1 MAIKNTDQ
9 QRLDSFFAEHGG
21 RYGSRKEDYFALL
34 YLTRK
39 FKVEVEEIAHQVA
52 FGGNDYGL
60 DAYFVDRGDEWGQL
74 ESRHPDVAVAEM
86 SKFWT

>member
-1 MAIKNTDQ
+1 MAIKTTDQ

-39 FKVEVEEIAHQVA
+39 FKVEVDEIAHQVA
-52 FGGNDYGL
+52 WGGNDYGI
-60 DAYFVDRGDEWGQL
+60 DAYFVDRDARNLYLYQF
-74 ESRHPDVAVAEM
+74 
-86 SKFWT
+86 K